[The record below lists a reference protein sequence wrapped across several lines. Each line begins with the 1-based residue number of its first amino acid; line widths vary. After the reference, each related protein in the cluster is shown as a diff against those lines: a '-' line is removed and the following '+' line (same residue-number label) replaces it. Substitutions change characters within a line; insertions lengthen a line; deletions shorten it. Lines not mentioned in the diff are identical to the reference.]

1 MILDFG
7 ISKKENETSYTSINN
22 NESNYK
28 EWKSFKSDQNYVE
41 KSPYNGFFMTQGAI
55 HKHLPYLTTRA
66 LNLYI
71 LYGLH
76 SKTDSGKTWVSIE
89 SCADKLAVDPRSIN
103 TWNQSLINKGLI
115 ARVKENHSSITT
127 YLLPLSDFAYFE
139 NETDPSTYNLFSK
152 QEVNG
157 NLTNIFHL
165 FQWEN
170 TPSSPN
176 DYIQPN
182 NIICLVYK
190 RPYTLDGTNPEFI
203 TKVVA
208 FKNVEEAQI
217 KINTHYNEFED
228 NMAFHFQSPYNSI
241 RGVSITGLAIT
252 HDTDLNDPEMI
263 LGTLKQ
269 FIEADSAIEETFQ
282 QTEALIIQ
290 REED

>member
-1 MILDFG
+1 MLLDFG
-7 ISKKENETSYTSINN
+7 ISNIESETTYTSINN

-28 EWKSFKSDQNYVE
+28 EWKNFKSNVTYTD

-55 HKHLPYLTTRA
+55 HRHLPYLTTRA

-76 SKTDSGKTWVSIE
+76 SKTDSGKTWISIE

-103 TWNQSLINKGLI
+103 TWNQSLIDKGLI

-139 NETDPSTYNLFSK
+139 TKTDPVTYNLYSEQK
-152 QEVNG
+152 VNG
-157 NLTNIFHL
+157 DLTNVFHL

-170 TPSSPN
+170 NPDTPN
-176 DYIQPN
+176 VLNQPN
-182 NIICLVYK
+182 SIICLVYK
-190 RPYTLDGTNPEFI
+190 RPYLLDGDTTEYI

-217 KINTHYNEFED
+217 KIGTHYNEFED
-228 NMAFHFQSPYNSI
+228 NLAFHFQSPYNAI
-241 RGVSITGLAIT
+241 TGVPITGLAIT
-252 HDTDLNDPEMI
+252 HETDLNEPGLL

-269 FIEADSAIEETFQ
+269 FMNANSAIEEIFS

-290 REED
+290 QQED